1 MVYSAE
7 GTSPPLE
14 RQRLLNDQELISQAQ
29 EGDESA
35 FQVIYERYFSK
46 IALYLARMV
55 GKNEIGSEL
64 AQETFLKVWRALP
77 TLRQTETFVAWL
89 YRIATRVAYDYQRHE
104 KYSHAASYD
113 EQPTLLNLS
122 FIEGPEEQV
131 AAEELLQLALARVT
145 LKYRACIVLYHI
157 EGCSK
162 SKIAE
167 LLGIR
172 ESSVNTYI
180 SFGMEEFR
188 QIRRSLEVEC
198 ATQPERRKGT

>member
-14 RQRLLNDQELISQAQ
+14 RQRLLDDQELISQAQ
-29 EGDESA
+29 QGDEPA

-55 GKNEIGSEL
+55 GKNDVGSEL

-77 TLRQTETFVAWL
+77 MLRQTETFVTWL

-104 KYSHAASYD
+104 KYIHAASYD

-131 AAEELLQLALARVT
+131 AAEELLQQALARVT

-162 SKIAE
+162 PKIADF
-167 LLGIR
+167 LSIQ

-180 SFGMEEFR
+180 SLGMEEFR
-188 QIRRSLEVEC
+188 QIRHSLQVEC
-198 ATQPERRKGT
+198 ATQSERRKGT

>member
-14 RQRLLNDQELISQAQ
+14 RQRLLNDQELISQAR

-104 KYSHAASYD
+104 KYGHAASYD

-131 AAEELLQLALARVT
+131 VAEELLQLALARVT

-188 QIRRSLEVEC
+188 QIRRSLEVES

>member
-1 MVYSAE
+1 MVHSAE
-7 GTSPPLE
+7 GTSPSTE
-14 RQRLLNDQELISQAQ
+14 RQRLLDDQELISKAR
-29 EGDESA
+29 EGDEPA

-77 TLRQTETFVAWL
+77 TLRQTETFVTWL

-104 KYSHAASYD
+104 KCSYTASYD
-113 EQPTLLNLS
+113 EEPTLLNQS

-131 AAEELLQLALARVT
+131 VAEELLQLALARVT
-145 LKYRACIVLYHI
+145 LKYRACVVLYHI

-162 SKIAE
+162 QKIAE
-167 LLGIR
+167 LLSIQ
-172 ESSVNTYI
+172 ENSVSTYI
-180 SFGMEEFR
+180 SLGMEEFR
-188 QIRRSLEVEC
+188 HIRHSLQVEC
-198 ATQPERRKGT
+198 ATQSERRK